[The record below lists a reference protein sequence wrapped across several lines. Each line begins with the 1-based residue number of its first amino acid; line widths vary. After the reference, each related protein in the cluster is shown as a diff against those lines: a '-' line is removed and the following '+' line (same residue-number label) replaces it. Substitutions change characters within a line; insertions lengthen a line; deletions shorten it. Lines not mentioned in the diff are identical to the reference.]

1 MYPDFRDESPAMRD
15 IRGRIGEVADW
26 EVVKIIQDAAAEV
39 GLRMMRTAGEKVELT
54 EEEKARLPY

>member
-1 MYPDFRDESPAMRD
+1 MHPDFGDESPAARVIRD
-15 IRGRIGEVADW
+15 RIGEVTDW
-26 EVVKIIQDAAAEV
+26 ELIEIMQDITVEV

>member
-1 MYPDFRDESPAMRD
+1 MRD